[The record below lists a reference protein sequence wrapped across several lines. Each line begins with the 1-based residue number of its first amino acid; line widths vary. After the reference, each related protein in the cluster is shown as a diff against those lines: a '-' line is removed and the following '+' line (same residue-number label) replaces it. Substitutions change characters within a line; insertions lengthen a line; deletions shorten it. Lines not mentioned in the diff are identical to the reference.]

1 MKLHHVSLKRER
13 KSCKIPRVIMSELY
27 FSLIWL
33 GVNGAFPH
41 HLHISCHQTALFKT
55 KLTIYAEVSLLDAKH
70 VFPCFHG
77 MLHVFLFLSRSRPT
91 LSIYTIYVWYSDIL
105 YSQAR
110 PSPHDVVRSQLRFQL
125 ILPRQG
131 RETGLSTEN
140 GNLDAKK
147 TLFVVISRL
156 SALSSSRY

>member
-33 GVNGAFPH
+33 GVNGVFPH

-55 KLTIYAEVSLLDAKH
+55 KLSIYAEVSLLDAKH

-77 MLHVFLFLSRSRPT
+77 MLHVFLFLNSSTCYLSVRIKCVDLIRRSISKSFSVSRFCLRCH
-91 LSIYTIYVWYSDIL
+91 VWS
-105 YSQAR
+105 S
-110 PSPHDVVRSQLRFQL
+110 
-125 ILPRQG
+125 
-131 RETGLSTEN
+131 N
-140 GNLDAKK
+140 AKCIIVF
-147 TLFVVISRL
+147 LCL
-156 SALSSSRY
+156 N